1 MTCHV
6 LIKTRDGSS
15 VEARA
20 LLDNASSASFVSDRL
35 AQHLQHPC
43 SPQSVRIFSI
53 AGSSPRT
60 PIQCVASLWITP
72 LYGSNREINLTAI
85 VLPKVTC
92 DLPVLPVPF
101 DSSWSHVLDLFLA
114 DPAFGLPGRIDL
126 LLGVDIFVSVLLQGQ
141 WTGPPGTPV
150 ALETE
155 FGWVFSGNIEP
166 ITEAEQVNLC
176 VNSFHS
182 FTPSGN
188 DILRKFWVIEESP
201 SSTPALTLEEHTVLK
216 HFNAHHHR
224 MEDGTFVVPLP
235 ITSSTQT
242 LGESRSQA
250 VRCFLSL
257 EHSLNQ
263 KNKYQEF
270 ENVFQEYFDLGHTE
284 PVPSKDMDKPP

>member
-1 MTCHV
+1 M
-6 LIKTRDGSS
+6 
-15 VEARA
+15 
-20 LLDNASSASFVSDRL
+20 
-35 AQHLQHPC
+35 
-43 SPQSVRIFSI
+43 QS
-53 AGSSPRT
+53 
-60 PIQCVASLWITP
+60 
-72 LYGSNREINLTAI
+72 
-85 VLPKVTC
+85 
-92 DLPVLPVPF
+92 
-101 DSSWSHVLDLFLA
+101 
-114 DPAFGLPGRIDL
+114 
-126 LLGVDIFVSVLLQGQ
+126 Q
-141 WTGPPGTPV
+141 WTGPPATPV

-242 LGESRSQA
+242 LAESRSQA
-250 VRCFLSL
+250 VRRFLSL